1 LSIIALLFAAVSPTC
16 GHPGASSQTNSA
28 TPVVRHAFQNGERFP
43 LKLFWID
50 PQGKQVDQG
59 TIEPRAYISVQTF
72 GGHVFKLID
81 TNGRCQKAIR
91 IGDGFVGT
99 YVGASRYRTVAI
111 SPGWNVFIDQAIDAA
126 QEPARSALAS
136 ITQMLQLVD
145 TSLPAAA
152 LAQVRQTP
160 IFLHEHAGPGAMFHR
175 DPDWLLAHGRTVEML
190 DGIEVSDA
198 SVFIESSKVQPG
210 AILHELAHAYHARLP
225 DEERAEIEMVYR
237 HAMERIGY
245 RAVKR
250 HDGSITDAYARSN
263 AAEYFAELTE
273 AYFNRNDFY
282 PFTRAEL
289 AAYDPDGERL
299 IAKLWRWRPCR
310 ASSEFSDTE

>member
-1 LSIIALLFAAVSPTC
+1 MSVAALLFSALAIVSPTC
-16 GHPGASSQTNSA
+16 LRPGVSLQTTSA
-28 TPVVRHAFQNGERFP
+28 TPVVRYAFQNGERLP
-43 LKLFWID
+43 LRLFWID

-59 TIEPRAYISVQTF
+59 VIEPSAYISVQTF
-72 GGHVFKLID
+72 ADHVFKLID
-81 TNGRCQKAIR
+81 THGRCQKAIR
-91 IGDGFVGT
+91 IGDSFTGT
-99 YVGASRYRTVAI
+99 YVGTSRYRTVAI
-111 SPGWNVFIDQAIDAA
+111 SPGWHVFIDQALDAA
-126 QEPARSALAS
+126 TQPAQSALAA
-136 ITQMLQLVD
+136 IAHMLQQVG

-190 DGIEVSDA
+190 DGIEVADA

-210 AILHELAHAYHARLP
+210 AMLHELAHAYHARLP
-225 DEERAEIEMVYR
+225 DEDRAEIEMVYR

-245 RAVKR
+245 RAIKR

-273 AYFNRNDFY
+273 AYFSRNDFY

-289 AAYDPDGERL
+289 AAYDPDGEHL
-299 IAKLWRWRPCR
+299 IAKLWR
-310 ASSEFSDTE
+310 